1 MCRSEAGS
9 DAAGTHASFIAST
22 KEAVDAKR
30 RREDVEAQIRLD
42 EAARGNKRE
51 QRELERERSGAAMQ
65 ANMNQMMQQNQQLM
79 AAMMAQMAKMNK

>member
-30 RREDVEAQIRLD
+30 RREDVEAQTRLA
-42 EAARGNKRE
+42 EAEVTKLCE
-51 QRELERERSGAAMQ
+51 QRELERDRSSAAVQ